1 MKHGIT
7 SFDVGQKSV
16 AQALAFGG
24 PLDKAG
30 DVDHVEECGNFT
42 AK

>member
-7 SFDVGQKSV
+7 SFDMRQKSV

-30 DVDHVEECGNFT
+30 DVNHVKECGNFT